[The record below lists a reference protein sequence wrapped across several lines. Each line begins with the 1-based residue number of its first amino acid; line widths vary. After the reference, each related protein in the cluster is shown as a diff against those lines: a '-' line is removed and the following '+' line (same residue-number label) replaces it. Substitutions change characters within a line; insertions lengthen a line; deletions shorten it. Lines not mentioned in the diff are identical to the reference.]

1 MAISALS
8 KHGPNISSG
17 DEIKFST
24 LRKYFL
30 KMNPKTDYDQS
41 DDLSSLFESDTGSIS
56 ASQLLRTE
64 SFDDLNDGN
73 ILNASQVNYIN
84 PSVPDCVD
92 NINIPSTRNNWKT
105 SQFVGSAK
113 YFYIKQSTLSSP
125 SDDDLNLNI
134 SSLSWQN
141 SLSNTIR
148 KWIFVNGV
156 VGSNDSSSGSI
167 IINSAVNCLTIKLS
181 STSRVYGASGSAGE
195 NGVDHG
201 NGGGNGGNGG
211 HALVWSGNNS
221 NYNNYINLDSN
232 SKFYAGG
239 GGGGKGGNGGKG
251 GESGKS
257 GTNNVHCIGNTG
269 HYCNETATR
278 SAGADSLIGGA
289 GGVGRGY
296 SNLTNSLSGHPGGQK
311 NTANPGGDS
320 GTNGKA
326 GDGGNFG
333 EPGGTG
339 IIGGSGLT
347 GDGQQVNS
355 SSTNCGPNA
364 VTCDG
369 YYSTGLNGD
378 GGGAGGSGGLAGKAV
393 SIPEGVSVN
402 YTILNESIDNR
413 KGSLD
418 T

>member
-41 DDLSSLFESDTGSIS
+41 DDLSSLFESETGSVS
-56 ASQLLRTE
+56 ASQLLRIE
-64 SFDDLNDGN
+64 SFDNLDDGN
-73 ILNASQVNYIN
+73 VSDESQVNYIN

-92 NINIPSTRNNWKT
+92 NTNIPSTRNDWKT
-105 SQFVGSAK
+105 SQFVGSVK
-113 YFYIKQSTLSSP
+113 YFYIKQSTSSSP
-125 SDDDLNLNI
+125 TDDNLNLDIN
-134 SSLSWQN
+134 SLSWQN
-141 SLSNTIR
+141 NLSNTIR

-167 IINSAVNCLTIKLS
+167 IIDSAVNCLTIKLS
-181 STSRVYGASGSAGE
+181 STGRVYGASGLAGE

-239 GGGGKGGNGGKG
+239 GGGGKGGDGGRG
-251 GESGKS
+251 GQSGQS
-257 GTNNVHCIGNTG
+257 GTNNVHCIGNDN
-269 HYCNETATR
+269 HYCNVTASR
-278 SAGADSLIGGA
+278 SAGGDFKIGGD

-320 GTNGKA
+320 GANGQA
-326 GDGGNFG
+326 GDGGDFG
-333 EPGGTG
+333 KSGGTGNPGGT
-339 IIGGSGLT
+339 GLT
-347 GDGQQVNS
+347 GDGQVVS
-355 SSTNCGPNA
+355 GSSTNCGPNP
-364 VTCDG
+364 VTCTG
-369 YYSTGLNGD
+369 YYSPGLSGGNGGD
-378 GGGAGGSGGLAGKAV
+378 GGSGGLAGKAV
-393 SIPEGVSVN
+393 SISEGVSVN
-402 YTILNESIDNR
+402 YTLLNESIDNR